1 MSATSRLVEAGRE
14 AGVLDETG
22 ALTGRALYRDVP
34 VQGANGT
41 RVNPADVRATLDA
54 LERSKTMKEQPV
66 AIWYKGR
73 SYYGKPGWTYYYE
86 EAATDNGDY
95 HKAPVRDG
103 SKVRRWLVKSGYR
116 LIYSKKGRG
125 EAVDFA
131 ECWMHQRHAG
141 NGSDPQDFHPKST
154 AEIREYIALALKD
167 DDADAP
173 SLEALDAPIQ
183 QPEPTEQER
192 LATTLA
198 ARLVA
203 LGWVTGTTEAVGA
216 SIIDTL
222 TL

>member
-1 MSATSRLVEAGRE
+1 MSAIGRLVEAGRE
-14 AGVLDETG
+14 AGLLDETG

-41 RVNPADVRATLDA
+41 RVNPADVRATIQQ
-54 LERSKTMKEQPV
+54 LERSKTTVNNPV

-131 ECWMHQRHAG
+131 ECWMHERYAG
-141 NGSDPQDFHPKST
+141 YGDKPDDFHPKST
-154 AEIREYIALALKD
+154 AEIREYIALALKTD
-167 DDADAP
+167 DDAP
-173 SLEALDAPIQ
+173 SLEAFDAPVQ
-183 QPEPTEQER
+183 QPNEQEQ